1 MSDTTAQDYGL
12 RSNETNVFYLN
23 IDAAVDADDQAYA
36 TTFTKGT
43 LSHEF
48 QHMCNAHYF
57 DFGDG
62 QYKERTMDSWANEM
76 CSTTT
81 ESIFADQY
89 SVYVPVLN
97 ADVGTKKSFSQG
109 KTDFLHWDNDF
120 TQYTTAALLGGY
132 ILSQLP
138 EANRPAFIRT
148 FLDNTFL
155 EDPTPAQY
163 IEDQAETTY
172 RSSVED
178 LILALQD
185 SAVGFSTLY
194 GTDWTTVSVNDTDN
208 SGFAK
213 DWAIVMKGFVSA
225 LTGKN
230 ADYNQY
236 LKDVTSAENKAYVPA
251 PSIPLAAAAT
261 TTVALKASAFV
272 VGKTKVA
279 STASVSL
286 GDASTTGT
294 DAYVIVWNGLI
305 PALPNPW
312 SSEDETYTL
321 PTGTANLTGV
331 LLKPETSAPESRG
344 FIGYGF
350 RFDRTNSRPAGSVSV
365 ATFRVGASSPA
376 AARTTD
382 IAGVGDSS
390 NPAIT
395 GGGNLA
401 CVYLAY

>member
-1 MSDTTAQDYGL
+1 
-12 RSNETNVFYLN
+12 
-23 IDAAVDADDQAYA
+23 
-36 TTFTKGT
+36 
-43 LSHEF
+43 
-48 QHMCNAHYF
+48 
-57 DFGDG
+57 
-62 QYKERTMDSWANEM
+62 M

-120 TQYTTAALLGGY
+120 TQYTTASLLGGY

-148 FLDNTFL
+148 FLEDTYT
-155 EDPTPAQY
+155 EDPSPTNYVGDGSQS
-163 IEDQAETTY
+163 TTND

-178 LILALQD
+178 LILTLQD
-185 SAVGFSTLY
+185 SDVGFSTTSA
-194 GTDWTTVSVNDTDN
+194 GTGWVPASIGGADSA
-208 SGFAK
+208 FAT

-230 ADYNQY
+230 AAYNQY
-236 LKDVTSAENKAYVPA
+236 LKDVTSAGNKANVPA

-261 TTVALKASAFV
+261 NSVSLKASAFL

-279 STASVSL
+279 STASVIL

-305 PALPNPW
+305 PAPATIAADANNLPA
-312 SSEDETYTL
+312 
-321 PTGTANLTGV
+321 GTATFGANV
-331 LLKPETSAPESRG
+331 LLKPETSAPESRSL
-344 FIGYGF
+344 IDYGF
-350 RFDRTNSRPAGSVSV
+350 RFNRTNSRPAATTSA
-365 ATFRVGASSPA
+365 ATFRPGASAPA
-376 AARTTD
+376 SGRTTD